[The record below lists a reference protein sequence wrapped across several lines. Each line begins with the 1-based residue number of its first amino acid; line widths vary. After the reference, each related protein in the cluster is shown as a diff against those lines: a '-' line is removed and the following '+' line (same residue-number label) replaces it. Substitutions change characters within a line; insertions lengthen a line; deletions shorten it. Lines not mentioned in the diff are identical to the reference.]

1 MKAVTG
7 NRLTD
12 GVVVYLASDGAW
24 TERLADARLLADEE
38 ADAVLVEAQK
48 RVTEIASAY
57 LITAEEGGRAGGREV
72 IRETIRS
79 SGPTVRTDLGKQAEG
94 RPQ

>member
-12 GVVVYLASDGAW
+12 GVVVYLSSNGAW
-24 TERLADARLLADEE
+24 TERLSDARLLADED
-38 ADAVLVEAQK
+38 ADAVLAEAQK

-57 LITAEEGGRAGGREV
+57 LITAEEGGRAGGREI
-72 IRETIRS
+72 IRETIRN

>member
-12 GVVVYLASDGAW
+12 GAVVYLSPNGAW
-24 TERLADARLLADEE
+24 TERLADARLLADEG
-38 ADAVLVEAQK
+38 ADTVLAEAQK

-57 LITAEEGGRAGGREV
+57 LITAEAGGRPGGREI
-72 IRETIRS
+72 IRETIRN

-94 RPQ
+94 HPQ

>member
-12 GVVVYLASDGAW
+12 GVVVYLAPDGAW
-24 TERLADARLLADEE
+24 TERLEKARLFEDGEAEAALA
-38 ADAVLVEAQK
+38 EAQS

-57 LITAEEGGRAGGREV
+57 LIEAEEGGRPAGRAV
-72 IRETIRS
+72 VRETIRN
-79 SGPTVRTDLGKQAEG
+79 SGPTVRPDLGKQAEAV
-94 RPQ
+94 R